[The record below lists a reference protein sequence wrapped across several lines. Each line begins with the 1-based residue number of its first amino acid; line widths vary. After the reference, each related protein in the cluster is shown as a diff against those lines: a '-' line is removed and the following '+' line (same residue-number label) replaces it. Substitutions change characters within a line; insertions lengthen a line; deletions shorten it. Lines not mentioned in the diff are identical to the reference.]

1 MIALLANVLALVAV
15 LALAY
20 FVIKGG
26 AKLNG
31 IKQRSG
37 AVKIIETAVVG
48 SRERVV
54 VMSYNN
60 QRYLLGV
67 TNHTVSIIDQH
78 DEPETVNEAVNE
90 AVNIDTAQLSKGI

>member
-1 MIALLANVLALVAV
+1 MITLFANVLALVAV

-31 IKQRSG
+31 IKHRTG
-37 AVKIIETAVVG
+37 TIKLIESTAVG
-48 SRERVV
+48 GRERVV
-54 VMSYNN
+54 VVSYNN

-67 TNHTVSIIDQH
+67 TNQNVSIIDQH
-78 DEPETVNEAVNE
+78 EELESSDVEPAQVNAK
-90 AVNIDTAQLSKGI
+90 IW

>member
-15 LALAY
+15 LVLAY

-31 IKQRSG
+31 IKHRSG
-37 AVKIIETAVVG
+37 GIKLLETTAVG

-54 VMSYNN
+54 VVSYNN

-67 TNHTVSIIDQH
+67 TNHNVSIIDQH
-78 DEPETVNEAVNE
+78 DEPDT
-90 AVNIDTAQLSKGI
+90 VNIDETQLSEAI